1 MFYNVPFDIF
11 NSSPTRPLFLVLQNL
26 YLINNLYNFP
36 LKISLKLEMDK
47 KKLKVNTTSCLSDI
61 YFFLGW
67 CLILY

>member
-11 NSSPTRPLFLVLQNL
+11 NLCRTRPLFLVLQNL

-47 KKLKVNTTSCLSDI
+47 KKISESKHKLMSQ
-61 YFFLGW
+61 
-67 CLILY
+67 